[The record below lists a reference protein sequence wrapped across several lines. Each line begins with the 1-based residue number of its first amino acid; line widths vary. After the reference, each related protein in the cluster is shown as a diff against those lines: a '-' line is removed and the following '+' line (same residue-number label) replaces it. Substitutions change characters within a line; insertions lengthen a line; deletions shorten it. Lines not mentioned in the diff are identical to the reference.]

1 MPDPKKCKEKGDY
14 DMRKMQRCARIS
26 TISTRLAFINA
37 ADLALQQNRLMSG
50 GKLAEARYCSL
61 HAHMDQTKKVN
72 ALICTGY
79 PCVRYG
85 DFWAISANNR
95 KKKKTDPCDDD
106 ITGQG
111 KKKSLWKVNGIL
123 KMLGKARMKRFEWKT
138 NLTMLMPTYCI
149 SRAFNHINHMVFFN
163 KRS

>member
-1 MPDPKKCKEKGDY
+1 MPDPQKCKEKGDY

-37 ADLALQQNRLMSG
+37 ADLALQQSRLMSG

-61 HAHMDQTKKVN
+61 HAHMDQTKKMN
-72 ALICTGY
+72 ALICAGY

-95 KKKKTDPCDDD
+95 KKKNRSVRWRHNR
-106 ITGQG
+106 TGG
-111 KKKSLWKVNGIL
+111 KKSLWKVNGIL

>member
-1 MPDPKKCKEKGDY
+1 MKLLGEKKMKERRCKVEVRRMPDPKKCKEKGDY

-72 ALICTGY
+72 ALICAGY

-85 DFWAISANNR
+85 DF
-95 KKKKTDPCDDD
+95 
-106 ITGQG
+106 
-111 KKKSLWKVNGIL
+111 
-123 KMLGKARMKRFEWKT
+123 
-138 NLTMLMPTYCI
+138 
-149 SRAFNHINHMVFFN
+149 
-163 KRS
+163 